1 MAARERHLLRP
12 YLPLPRGEYVIF
24 KICFFFILV
33 IYWAFLRLTLC
44 TCFLLIKQFKYK
56 EDTYATR
63 PILLDEPKVEVHPFP
78 FILFYLFFFFF
89 AFPYLCMHSCPFFIV
104 FFLYAYLPF
113 FSYFDLLSL
122 SLSRAISVYHPM
134 SEEAPVTIG
143 TPIEGFFDG
152 TDVVA

>member
-1 MAARERHLLRP
+1 MLLAL
-12 YLPLPRGEYVIF
+12 YCLMSPRLRYILF
-24 KICFFFILV
+24 LLFFF
-33 IYWAFLRLTLC
+33 F
-44 TCFLLIKQFKYK
+44 FF
-56 EDTYATR
+56 
-63 PILLDEPKVEVHPFP
+63 
-78 FILFYLFFFFF
+78 FFFFF

-152 TDVVA
+152 ADVVA